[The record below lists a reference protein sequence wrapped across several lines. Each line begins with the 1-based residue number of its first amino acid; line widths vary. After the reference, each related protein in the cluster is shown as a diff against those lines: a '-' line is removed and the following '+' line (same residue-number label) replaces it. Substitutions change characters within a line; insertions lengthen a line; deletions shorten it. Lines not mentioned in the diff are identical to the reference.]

1 LAPLSYN
8 GFGSYANRG
17 RASSARCPI
26 DTDYLK
32 HRELTPNTQSQ
43 PVAKFITERTYYL
56 PNTHDL
62 PIDFIRPNAP
72 TTHSTAHES
81 QIDTMTATTLDRGR
95 ITARV
100 PQNVQDT
107 LQQAADL
114 LGATLN
120 QFVVQAALTEAQR
133 VIERERVIHLS
144 SNDAAFLLN
153 LLETP
158 PAPNAR
164 LRKALQNYKSRT
176 LDADHST
183 FKWASQ
189 PKPVPKRK
197 R

>member
-1 LAPLSYN
+1 
-8 GFGSYANRG
+8 
-17 RASSARCPI
+17 
-26 DTDYLK
+26 
-32 HRELTPNTQSQ
+32 
-43 PVAKFITERTYYL
+43 
-56 PNTHDL
+56 
-62 PIDFIRPNAP
+62 
-72 TTHSTAHES
+72 
-81 QIDTMTATTLDRGR
+81 MTATTLDRGR

-153 LLETP
+153 LLEAP
-158 PAPNAR
+158 PPPNAR

-176 LDADHST
+176 LDAEHST
-183 FKWASQ
+183 FKWAPQ
-189 PKPVPKRK
+189 PKPVSKRK

>member
-1 LAPLSYN
+1 
-8 GFGSYANRG
+8 
-17 RASSARCPI
+17 
-26 DTDYLK
+26 
-32 HRELTPNTQSQ
+32 
-43 PVAKFITERTYYL
+43 
-56 PNTHDL
+56 
-62 PIDFIRPNAP
+62 
-72 TTHSTAHES
+72 
-81 QIDTMTATTLDRGR
+81 MTATSLDRGR

-153 LLETP
+153 LLEAP
-158 PAPNAR
+158 PVPNTR

-176 LDADHST
+176 LDAEHST
-183 FKWASQ
+183 FKWAPQ

>member
-1 LAPLSYN
+1 M
-8 GFGSYANRG
+8 
-17 RASSARCPI
+17 
-26 DTDYLK
+26 
-32 HRELTPNTQSQ
+32 TP
-43 PVAKFITERTYYL
+43 
-56 PNTHDL
+56 
-62 PIDFIRPNAP
+62 
-72 TTHSTAHES
+72 TA
-81 QIDTMTATTLDRGR
+81 LDRGR

-144 SNDAAFLLN
+144 SNEAAFLLN
-153 LLETP
+153 LLERP

-164 LRKALQNYKSRT
+164 LRQALQNYKSGK
-176 LDADHST
+176 LDAEHST
-183 FKWASQ
+183 FEWASH
-189 PKPVPKRK
+189 PKPVPRRK

>member
-1 LAPLSYN
+1 
-8 GFGSYANRG
+8 
-17 RASSARCPI
+17 
-26 DTDYLK
+26 
-32 HRELTPNTQSQ
+32 
-43 PVAKFITERTYYL
+43 
-56 PNTHDL
+56 
-62 PIDFIRPNAP
+62 
-72 TTHSTAHES
+72 
-81 QIDTMTATTLDRGR
+81 MTATTLDRGR

-153 LLETP
+153 LLEAP

-164 LRKALQNYKSRT
+164 LRKALQDYKSRT
-176 LDADHST
+176 RDAEHST
-183 FKWASQ
+183 FKWTPQ

>member
-1 LAPLSYN
+1 
-8 GFGSYANRG
+8 
-17 RASSARCPI
+17 
-26 DTDYLK
+26 
-32 HRELTPNTQSQ
+32 
-43 PVAKFITERTYYL
+43 
-56 PNTHDL
+56 
-62 PIDFIRPNAP
+62 
-72 TTHSTAHES
+72 
-81 QIDTMTATTLDRGR
+81 MTATTLDRGR

-144 SNDAAFLLN
+144 SNDAAFLLS
-153 LLETP
+153 LLEAP

-164 LRKALQNYKSRT
+164 LRKALQNYKSRA
-176 LDADHST
+176 LDAEYST
-183 FKWASQ
+183 FEWTPQ